1 MKSKH
6 EIQTREYE
14 MMCTSIK
21 TKVIK
26 KRQKNGDCIYWEM
39 WQIINKNNL
48 K

>member
-1 MKSKH
+1 MKSKF
-6 EIQTREYE
+6 EIQTSENE
-14 MMCTSIK
+14 MICTRIK
-21 TKVIK
+21 TKVVK